1 MNKDTLIFIDSYIS
15 NFDRVKVC
23 ADLIKQVREFYPEYK
38 IALLNKYPDSWRLD
52 SLVDYYFYYGDSI
65 MVGAP
70 PQELIDK
77 ELYELGYVYVNT
89 PLGTCENW
97 VPLTGVTD
105 HVASIYNGFIL
116 SARIAKSLGFKK
128 VFKIEYDSILDPKEA
143 QFIKEDL
150 PKFQD
155 YLLYGKRQEGKWAK
169 DYHYLV
175 DIHAIGYSVDLFEGF
190 DYTLSDEDWWNLCG
204 RIGYYGK
211 WIEYIIPSVI
221 ETQRKTKRLEGIT
234 YEGKYSTIFPNTSW
248 DVINSPSYWTEK
260 WNNQPKICRISYD
273 SGKTEINDEAVVFF
287 WNEKEDDLE
296 IECRIYN
303 SKDELVFSKDITLGK
318 MYWAMDKILLTEKLR
333 IVNKNTREGVTKT
346 YESFVSPETIRDL
359 PTRFLY
365 ENKD

>member
-128 VFKIEYDSILDPKEA
+128 VFKILKGEKCIKRGAHVGGNHGDEYMP
-143 QFIKEDL
+143 QFINFFKEN
-150 PKFQD
+150 
-155 YLLYGKRQEGKWAK
+155 LL
-169 DYHYLV
+169 
-175 DIHAIGYSVDLFEGF
+175 
-190 DYTLSDEDWWNLCG
+190 
-204 RIGYYGK
+204 
-211 WIEYIIPSVI
+211 
-221 ETQRKTKRLEGIT
+221 
-234 YEGKYSTIFPNTSW
+234 
-248 DVINSPSYWTEK
+248 
-260 WNNQPKICRISYD
+260 
-273 SGKTEINDEAVVFF
+273 
-287 WNEKEDDLE
+287 
-296 IECRIYN
+296 
-303 SKDELVFSKDITLGK
+303 
-318 MYWAMDKILLTEKLR
+318 
-333 IVNKNTREGVTKT
+333 
-346 YESFVSPETIRDL
+346 
-359 PTRFLY
+359 
-365 ENKD
+365 